1 MYFKKVDDGY
11 IKEIGTSDFISGSL
25 EEITV
30 SEYDEILTLIQNK
43 PAETDTLK
51 YRLKTDLTWEEYEV
65 EPPEPSEDVD
75 DSEALE
81 ILLGGGE

>member
-1 MYFKKVDDGY
+1 MGYFKIVADGY
-11 IKEIGTSDFISGSL
+11 IVSVGTSDSGN
-25 EEITV
+25 ITE
-30 SEYDEILTLIQNK
+30 SEYNDIMTAIHNK
-43 PAETDTLK
+43 PQATATTD

-81 ILLGGGE
+81 ILLGGAE